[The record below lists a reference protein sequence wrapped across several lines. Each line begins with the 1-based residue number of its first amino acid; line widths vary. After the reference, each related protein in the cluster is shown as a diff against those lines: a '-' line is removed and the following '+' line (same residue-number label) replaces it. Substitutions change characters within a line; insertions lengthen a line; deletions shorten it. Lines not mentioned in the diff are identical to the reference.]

1 MLKSLTKIF
10 NKRTDYEKLKK
21 EIAPVPPK
29 FINALMDSINLGL
42 IDKTQS
48 FLSDL
53 SSGEI
58 ANIIEQLD
66 AGDRKKLIFFLG
78 SSIEP
83 EIILELD
90 KEIRNEIISVV
101 GEHTFLDV
109 VSKLDTDDLIVV
121 LEELD
126 QDKRGQYLKL
136 LPKKSQREVVKKG
149 LKFPEDTAG
158 RIMSTNVVSVS
169 ASWTIGKTLKFLRQ
183 KKELL
188 PDDIYEVYILDS
200 KRKPIGTLNL
210 NTIVRSSSNTIV
222 KDIMNTQFKTIPIDT
237 DQEEIALGFK
247 QNNLISA
254 PVTDKSGKIV
264 GQINHDD
271 IIDIIEEE
279 AEEDLLR
286 LSGVQSGDTYSAVL
300 QTIKSRF
307 GWLLINLFTA
317 IAASFVIGI
326 FETSLK
332 QVVALAILM
341 PIVASMGGNAGTQ
354 TLTVAVRA
362 LALREITRANALRVI
377 GKEFAVGAIN
387 GLIFALIIGTI
398 ASYWFQMPLLG
409 FVIAAAMILNLII
422 ACLSGI
428 LIPLILDKTGID
440 PAIASTVVLTTIT
453 DIFGFFTF
461 LGLGSIYLL

>member
-1 MLKSLTKIF
+1 MLKSLKKIF
-10 NKRTDYEKLKK
+10 NKRTDYNKFKK
-21 EIAPVPPK
+21 VITPVPPK
-29 FINALMDSINLGL
+29 FIHALMDSINLGL
-42 IDKTQS
+42 IDKAHGL
-48 FLSDL
+48 LSDI
-53 SSGEI
+53 SSGEL

-66 AGDRKKLIFFLG
+66 ASSRKKLIFFLG

-90 KEIRNEIISVV
+90 KDIRKEIILVV

-126 QDKRGQYLKL
+126 EDVRGQYLKL
-136 LPKKSQREVVKKG
+136 LPKKSQRELVKKG

-158 RIMSTNVVSVS
+158 RIMSTNVVSIS

-188 PDDIYEVYILDS
+188 PDDIFEVYILDS

-210 NTIVRSSSNTIV
+210 NTIVRSSSGTTV

-237 DQEEIALGFK
+237 DQEEIALGFR
-247 QNNLISA
+247 QNNLIAA
-254 PVTDKSGKIV
+254 PVVDKSGKIV

-279 AEEDLLR
+279 TEEDLLR

-307 GWLLINLFTA
+307 SWLLINLLTA

-326 FETSLK
+326 FESSLK

-354 TLTVAVRA
+354 TLTVAVRS

-387 GLIFALIIGTI
+387 GLIFAAIIGTV
-398 ASYWFQMPLLG
+398 ASYWFNLPLLG
-409 FVIAAAMILNLII
+409 FVIAAAMVLNLII

-440 PAIASTVVLTTIT
+440 PAIASTVLLTTIT

>member
-1 MLKSLTKIF
+1 MLKFLRKIF
-10 NKRTDYEKLKK
+10 NKRTDYNKLKK

-29 FINALMDSINLGL
+29 FINALMDSINLNL
-42 IDKTQS
+42 VDKTQS
-48 FLSDL
+48 LLSDL

-66 AGDRKKLIFFLG
+66 ASDRKKLIFFLG
-78 SSIEP
+78 SSIVP

-90 KEIRNEIISVV
+90 KDIRKEIISVV
-101 GEHTFLDV
+101 GEHTFLNV

-121 LEELD
+121 LEEVD
-126 QDKRGQYLKL
+126 EDKRGQYLKL
-136 LPKKSQREVVKKG
+136 LPKKSQRELVKKG

-188 PDDIYEVYILDS
+188 PDDIFEVYILDS
-200 KRKPIGTLNL
+200 KKKPVGTLNL
-210 NTIVRSSSNTIV
+210 NTLVRSSTNTTV
-222 KDIMNTQFKTIPIDT
+222 RDIMNTQFKTIPIDT

-254 PVTDKSGKIV
+254 PVVDKSGKIV
-264 GQINHDD
+264 GQINSDD

-286 LSGVQSGDTYSAVL
+286 LSGVQSGDIYSAAL

-307 GWLLINLFTA
+307 TWLLINLFTA
-317 IAASFVIGI
+317 IAASFVIAI
-326 FETSLK
+326 FESSLK

-377 GKEFAVGAIN
+377 GKEFVVGAIN
-387 GLIFALIIGTI
+387 GLIFAAIIGTI
-398 ASYWFQMPLLG
+398 ASYWFEMPLLG
-409 FVIAAAMILNLII
+409 FVIAAAMILNLVI

-428 LIPLILDKTGID
+428 LIPLILDKTGVD
-440 PAIASTVVLTTIT
+440 PAIASTVLLTTIT

-461 LGLGSIYLL
+461 LGLGTIYLL

>member
-1 MLKSLTKIF
+1 MLKFLRKIF
-10 NKRTDYEKLKK
+10 NKRTDYNKLKK

-29 FINALMDSINLGL
+29 FINALMDSINLNL
-42 IDKTQS
+42 VDKTQS
-48 FLSDL
+48 LLSDL

-66 AGDRKKLIFFLG
+66 ASDRKKLIFFLG
-78 SSIEP
+78 SSIVP

-90 KEIRNEIISVV
+90 KDIRKEIISVV
-101 GEHTFLDV
+101 GEHTFLNV

-121 LEELD
+121 LEEVD
-126 QDKRGQYLKL
+126 EDKRGQYLKL
-136 LPKKSQREVVKKG
+136 LPKKSQRELVKKG

-188 PDDIYEVYILDS
+188 PDDIFEVYILDS
-200 KRKPIGTLNL
+200 KKRPVGTLNL
-210 NTIVRSSSNTIV
+210 NTLVRSSSNTTV
-222 KDIMNTQFKTIPIDT
+222 RDIMNTQFKTIPIDT

-254 PVTDKSGKIV
+254 PVVDKSGKIV
-264 GQINHDD
+264 GQINSDD

-286 LSGVQSGDTYSAVL
+286 LSGVQSGHIYSAVL

-307 GWLLINLFTA
+307 TWLLINLFTA
-317 IAASFVIGI
+317 IAASFVIAI
-326 FETSLK
+326 FESSLR

-377 GKEFAVGAIN
+377 GKEFVVGAIN
-387 GLIFALIIGTI
+387 GLIFAAIIGTI
-398 ASYWFQMPLLG
+398 ASYWFEMPLLG
-409 FVIAAAMILNLII
+409 FVIAAAMILNLVI

-428 LIPLILDKTGID
+428 LIPLILDKTGVD
-440 PAIASTVVLTTIT
+440 PAIASTVLLTTIT

-461 LGLGSIYLL
+461 LGLGTIYLL

>member
-1 MLKSLTKIF
+1 MFKSF
-10 NKRTDYEKLKK
+10 NKFFNKKTNYDKLKK
-21 EIAPVPPK
+21 VITPVPSK
-29 FINALMDSINLGL
+29 FIHALMDSINLGL

-48 FLSDL
+48 LLSDV
-53 SSGEI
+53 SSGEL

-66 AGDRKKLIFFLG
+66 ATNRKKLIFFLG

-90 KEIRNEIISVV
+90 KDIRKEIISVV
-101 GEHTFLDV
+101 GEHTFLNV

-126 QDKRGQYLKL
+126 DDLRGQYLKL
-136 LPKKSQREVVKKG
+136 LPKKSQRELVKKG
-149 LKFPEDTAG
+149 LKFPENTAG
-158 RIMSTNVVSVS
+158 RIMSTNVVSIS

-183 KKELL
+183 KKDLL

-200 KRKPIGTLNL
+200 KKKPIGTLNL

-222 KDIMNTQFKTIPIDT
+222 KDLMNTQFKTIPIDT

-247 QNNLISA
+247 QNNLIAA
-254 PVTDKSGKIV
+254 PVVDKSGKIV

-307 GWLLINLFTA
+307 SWLFINLLTA

-326 FETSLK
+326 FEASLK

-354 TLTVAVRA
+354 TLTVAVRS
-362 LALREITRANALRVI
+362 LAVREITIANEWRVI

-387 GLIFALIIGTI
+387 GLIFAAIIGTI
-398 ASYWFQMPLLG
+398 ASYWFNLPLLG
-409 FVIAAAMILNLII
+409 LVIAAAMILNLII

>member
-136 LPKKSQREVVKKG
+136 LPKKSQRELVKKG

-222 KDIMNTQFKTIPIDT
+222 KEIMNTQFKTIPIDT

-377 GKEFAVGAIN
+377 G
-387 GLIFALIIGTI
+387 
-398 ASYWFQMPLLG
+398 
-409 FVIAAAMILNLII
+409 
-422 ACLSGI
+422 
-428 LIPLILDKTGID
+428 
-440 PAIASTVVLTTIT
+440 
-453 DIFGFFTF
+453 
-461 LGLGSIYLL
+461 

>member
-1 MLKSLTKIF
+1 MFKSF
-10 NKRTDYEKLKK
+10 NKFFNKKTNYDKLKK
-21 EIAPVPPK
+21 VITPVPSK
-29 FINALMDSINLGL
+29 FIHALMDSINLGL

-48 FLSDL
+48 LLSDV
-53 SSGEI
+53 SSGEL

-66 AGDRKKLIFFLG
+66 ATNRKKLIFFLG

-90 KEIRNEIISVV
+90 KDIRKEIISVV
-101 GEHTFLDV
+101 GEHTFLNV

-126 QDKRGQYLKL
+126 DDLRGQYLKL
-136 LPKKSQREVVKKG
+136 LPKKSQRELVKKG
-149 LKFPEDTAG
+149 LKFPENTAG
-158 RIMSTNVVSVS
+158 RIMSTNVVSIS

-183 KKELL
+183 KKDLL

-200 KRKPIGTLNL
+200 KKKPIGTLNL

-222 KDIMNTQFKTIPIDT
+222 KDLMNTQFKTIPIDT

-247 QNNLISA
+247 QNNLIAA
-254 PVTDKSGKIV
+254 PVVDKSGKIV

-307 GWLLINLFTA
+307 SWLFINLLTA

-326 FETSLK
+326 FEASLK

-354 TLTVAVRA
+354 TLTVAVRS

-387 GLIFALIIGTI
+387 GLIFAAIIGTI
-398 ASYWFQMPLLG
+398 ASYWFNLPLLG
-409 FVIAAAMILNLII
+409 LVIAAAMILNLII

>member
-66 AGDRKKLIFFLG
+66 ASDRKKLIFFLG

-90 KEIRNEIISVV
+90 KDIRNEIISVV

-136 LPKKSQREVVKKG
+136 LPKKSQRELVKKG

-210 NTIVRSSSNTIV
+210 NTIVRSSSSTIV

-271 IIDIIEEE
+271 ILDIIEEE

-326 FETSLK
+326 FESSLK

>member
-66 AGDRKKLIFFLG
+66 ASDRKKLIFFLG

-90 KEIRNEIISVV
+90 KDIRNEIISVV

-136 LPKKSQREVVKKG
+136 LPKKSQRELVKKG

-326 FETSLK
+326 FEASLK
-332 QVVALAILM
+332 QIVALAILM

>member
-1 MLKSLTKIF
+1 MLKFLRKIF
-10 NKRTDYEKLKK
+10 NKRTDYNKLKK

-29 FINALMDSINLGL
+29 FINALMDSINLNL
-42 IDKTQS
+42 VDKTQS
-48 FLSDL
+48 LLSDL

-66 AGDRKKLIFFLG
+66 ASDRKKLIFFLG
-78 SSIEP
+78 SSIVP

-90 KEIRNEIISVV
+90 KDIRKEIISVV
-101 GEHTFLDV
+101 GEHTFLNV

-121 LEELD
+121 LEEVD
-126 QDKRGQYLKL
+126 EDKRGQYLKL
-136 LPKKSQREVVKKG
+136 LPKKSQRELVKKG

-188 PDDIYEVYILDS
+188 PDDIFEVYILDS
-200 KRKPIGTLNL
+200 KKKPVGTLNL
-210 NTIVRSSSNTIV
+210 NTLVRSSSNTTV
-222 KDIMNTQFKTIPIDT
+222 RDIMNTQFKTIPIDT

-254 PVTDKSGKIV
+254 PVVDKSGKIV
-264 GQINHDD
+264 GQINSDD

-286 LSGVQSGDTYSAVL
+286 LSGVQSGHIYSAVL

-307 GWLLINLFTA
+307 TWLLINLFTA
-317 IAASFVIGI
+317 IAASFVIAI
-326 FETSLK
+326 FESSLR

-377 GKEFAVGAIN
+377 GKEFVVGAIN
-387 GLIFALIIGTI
+387 GLIFAAIIGTI
-398 ASYWFQMPLLG
+398 ASYWFEMPLLG
-409 FVIAAAMILNLII
+409 FVIAAAMILNLVI

-428 LIPLILDKTGID
+428 LIPLILDKTGVD
-440 PAIASTVVLTTIT
+440 PAIASTVLLTTIT

-461 LGLGSIYLL
+461 LGLGTIYLL

>member
-136 LPKKSQREVVKKG
+136 LPKKSQRELVKKG

-387 GLIFALIIGTI
+387 GLIFAVIIGTI

>member
-136 LPKKSQREVVKKG
+136 LPKKSQRELVKKR
-149 LKFPEDTAG
+149 LKFPENTAG

-387 GLIFALIIGTI
+387 GLIFAVIIGTI

>member
-1 MLKSLTKIF
+1 MLKFLRKIF
-10 NKRTDYEKLKK
+10 NKRTDYNKLKK

-29 FINALMDSINLGL
+29 FINALMDSINLNL
-42 IDKTQS
+42 VDKTQS
-48 FLSDL
+48 LLSDL

-66 AGDRKKLIFFLG
+66 ASDRKKLIFFLG
-78 SSIEP
+78 SSIVP

-90 KEIRNEIISVV
+90 KDIRKEIISVV
-101 GEHTFLDV
+101 GEHTFLNV

-121 LEELD
+121 LEEVD
-126 QDKRGQYLKL
+126 EDKRGQYLKL
-136 LPKKSQREVVKKG
+136 LPKKSQRELVKKG

-188 PDDIYEVYILDS
+188 PDDIFEVYILDS
-200 KRKPIGTLNL
+200 KKKPVGTLNL
-210 NTIVRSSSNTIV
+210 NTLVRSSSNITV
-222 KDIMNTQFKTIPIDT
+222 RDIMNTQFKTIPIDT

-254 PVTDKSGKIV
+254 PVVDKSGKIV
-264 GQINHDD
+264 GQINSDD

-286 LSGVQSGDTYSAVL
+286 LSGVQSGHIYSAVL

-307 GWLLINLFTA
+307 TWLLINLFTA
-317 IAASFVIGI
+317 IAASFVIAI
-326 FETSLK
+326 FESSLK

-377 GKEFAVGAIN
+377 GKEFVVGAIN
-387 GLIFALIIGTI
+387 GLIFAVIIGTI
-398 ASYWFQMPLLG
+398 ASYWFEMPLLG
-409 FVIAAAMILNLII
+409 FVIAAAMILNLVI

-428 LIPLILDKTGID
+428 LIPLILDKTGVD
-440 PAIASTVVLTTIT
+440 PAIASTVLLTTIT

-461 LGLGSIYLL
+461 LGLGTIYLL

>member
-1 MLKSLTKIF
+1 MLNSIKKIF
-10 NKRTDYEKLKK
+10 TQKTDYKKLKK
-21 EIAPVPPK
+21 EISPVPSR
-29 FINALMDSINLGL
+29 FIKDLIDSINLGL
-42 IDKTQS
+42 IDKTDNL
-48 FLSDL
+48 LSDL

-66 AGDRKKLIFFLG
+66 SDDRKKLIFFLG
-78 SSIEP
+78 SKIEP

-90 KEIRNEIISVV
+90 KDIRNEIVSIV
-101 GEHTFLDV
+101 GENTFLDI
-109 VSKLDTDDLIVV
+109 VSKLDTDDLIFI
-121 LEELD
+121 LEDIEE
-126 QDKRGQYLKL
+126 DKRGQYLKL
-136 LPKKSQREVVKKG
+136 LPKKSQRELVKKG

-158 RIMSTNVVSVS
+158 RIMSTNIVSIS
-169 ASWTIGKTLKFLRQ
+169 GSWTIGKTLKYLRQ
-183 KKELL
+183 KKEVL
-188 PDDIYEVYILDS
+188 PDDIYEVYILDN
-200 KRKPIGTLNL
+200 KRRPIGTLNL
-210 NTIVRSSSNTIV
+210 NIIVRSTSGTVV
-222 KDIMNTQFKTIPIDT
+222 KDIMNKQFKTIPIDT

-247 QNNLISA
+247 QSNLIAA
-254 PVTDKSGKIV
+254 PVVDKSGKIV
-264 GQINHDD
+264 GKITYQDV
-271 IIDIIEEE
+271 IDIIEEE

-286 LSGVQSGDTYSAVL
+286 LSGVRSGDTYSAVL
-300 QTIKSRF
+300 KTIRSRF
-307 GWLLINLFTA
+307 SWLLINLITA

-326 FETSLK
+326 FESSIK
-332 QVVALAILM
+332 QLVALAILM

-354 TLTVAVRA
+354 TLTVAVRS
-362 LALREITRANALRVI
+362 LALREITRANALRII

-387 GLIFALIIGTI
+387 GLIFAAIIGTI

-409 FVIAAAMILNLII
+409 FVIAAAMMINLMI

>member
-210 NTIVRSSSNTIV
+210 NTIVRSSSSTIV

-387 GLIFALIIGTI
+387 GLIFALIIGAI

>member
-1 MLKSLTKIF
+1 MLKFLRKIF
-10 NKRTDYEKLKK
+10 NKRTDYNKLKK

-29 FINALMDSINLGL
+29 FINALMDSINLNL
-42 IDKTQS
+42 VDKTQS
-48 FLSDL
+48 LLSDL

-66 AGDRKKLIFFLG
+66 ASDRKKLIFFLG

-90 KEIRNEIISVV
+90 KDIRKEIISVV
-101 GEHTFLDV
+101 GEHTFLNV

-121 LEELD
+121 LEEVD
-126 QDKRGQYLKL
+126 EDKRGQYLKL
-136 LPKKSQREVVKKG
+136 LPKKSQRELVKKG

-188 PDDIYEVYILDS
+188 PDDIFEVYILDS
-200 KRKPIGTLNL
+200 KKKPVGTLNL
-210 NTIVRSSSNTIV
+210 NTLVRSSSNTTV
-222 KDIMNTQFKTIPIDT
+222 RDIMNTQFKTIPIDT

-254 PVTDKSGKIV
+254 PVVDKSGKIV
-264 GQINHDD
+264 GQINSDD

-286 LSGVQSGDTYSAVL
+286 LSGVQSGHIYSAVL

-307 GWLLINLFTA
+307 TWLLINLFTA
-317 IAASFVIGI
+317 IAASFVIAI
-326 FETSLK
+326 FESSLK

-377 GKEFAVGAIN
+377 GKEFVVGAIN
-387 GLIFALIIGTI
+387 GLIFAVIIGTI
-398 ASYWFQMPLLG
+398 ASYWFEMPLLG
-409 FVIAAAMILNLII
+409 FVIAAAMILNLVI

-428 LIPLILDKTGID
+428 LIPLILDKTGVD
-440 PAIASTVVLTTIT
+440 PAIASTVLLTTIT

-461 LGLGSIYLL
+461 LGLGTIYLL

>member
-1 MLKSLTKIF
+1 MLKFLRKIF
-10 NKRTDYEKLKK
+10 NKRTDYNKLKK

-29 FINALMDSINLGL
+29 FINALMDSINLNL
-42 IDKTQS
+42 VDKTQS
-48 FLSDL
+48 LLSDL

-66 AGDRKKLIFFLG
+66 ASDRKKLIFFLG
-78 SSIEP
+78 SSIVP

-90 KEIRNEIISVV
+90 KDIRKEIISVV
-101 GEHTFLDV
+101 GEHTFLNV

-121 LEELD
+121 LEEVD
-126 QDKRGQYLKL
+126 EDKRGQYLKL
-136 LPKKSQREVVKKG
+136 LPKKSQRELVKKG

-188 PDDIYEVYILDS
+188 PDDIFEVYILDS
-200 KRKPIGTLNL
+200 KKKPVGTLNL
-210 NTIVRSSSNTIV
+210 NTLVRSRINITV
-222 KDIMNTQFKTIPIDT
+222 RDIMNTQFKTIPIDT

-254 PVTDKSGKIV
+254 PVVDKSGKIV
-264 GQINHDD
+264 GQINSDD

-286 LSGVQSGDTYSAVL
+286 LSGVQSGHIYSAVL

-307 GWLLINLFTA
+307 TWLLINLFTA
-317 IAASFVIGI
+317 IAASFVIAI
-326 FETSLK
+326 FESSLR

-377 GKEFAVGAIN
+377 GKEFVVGAIN
-387 GLIFALIIGTI
+387 GLIFAVIIGTI
-398 ASYWFQMPLLG
+398 ASYWFEMPLLG
-409 FVIAAAMILNLII
+409 FVIAAAMILNLVI

-428 LIPLILDKTGID
+428 LIPLILDKTGVD
-440 PAIASTVVLTTIT
+440 PAIASTVLLTTIT

-461 LGLGSIYLL
+461 LGLGTIYLL

>member
-1 MLKSLTKIF
+1 MLKSLRKIF
-10 NKRTDYEKLKK
+10 NKRTDYNKLKK

-29 FINALMDSINLGL
+29 FINALMDSINLNL
-42 IDKTQS
+42 IDKTQNL
-48 FLSDL
+48 LSDL
-53 SSGEI
+53 STGEI

-66 AGDRKKLIFFLG
+66 ASDRKKLIFFLG

-90 KEIRNEIISVV
+90 KDIRKEIISVV
-101 GEHTFLDV
+101 GEHTFLNG

-126 QDKRGQYLKL
+126 KDKRGQYLKL
-136 LPKKSQREVVKKG
+136 LPKKSQRELVKKG

-188 PDDIYEVYILDS
+188 PDDIFEVYILDS
-200 KRKPIGTLNL
+200 KKKPVGTLNL
-210 NTIVRSSSNTIV
+210 NTLVRSSSNTTV
-222 KDIMNTQFKTIPIDT
+222 RDIMNTQFKTIPIDT

-254 PVTDKSGKIV
+254 PVVDKSGKIV
-264 GQINHDD
+264 GQINSDD

-286 LSGVQSGDTYSAVL
+286 LSGVQSVDTYSAVL

-326 FETSLK
+326 FESSLK

-354 TLTVAVRA
+354 TLTVAVRS
-362 LALREITRANALRVI
+362 LALREITRANALRII
-377 GKEFAVGAIN
+377 GKEFAVGSIN
-387 GLIFALIIGTI
+387 GLIFAVIIGTV
-398 ASYWFQMPLLG
+398 ASYWFEMPLLG

-453 DIFGFFTF
+453 DIFGVFTF
-461 LGLGSIYLL
+461 LGLGTIYLL

>member
-1 MLKSLTKIF
+1 MLKFLRKIF
-10 NKRTDYEKLKK
+10 NKRTDYNKLKK

-29 FINALMDSINLGL
+29 FINALMDSINLNL
-42 IDKTQS
+42 VDKTQS
-48 FLSDL
+48 LLSDL

-66 AGDRKKLIFFLG
+66 ASDRKKLIFFLG
-78 SSIEP
+78 SSIVP

-90 KEIRNEIISVV
+90 KDIRKEIISVV
-101 GEHTFLDV
+101 GEHTFLNV

-121 LEELD
+121 LEEVD
-126 QDKRGQYLKL
+126 EDKRGQYLKL
-136 LPKKSQREVVKKG
+136 LPKKSQRELVKKG

-188 PDDIYEVYILDS
+188 PDDIFEVYILDS
-200 KRKPIGTLNL
+200 KKKPVGTLNL
-210 NTIVRSSSNTIV
+210 NTLVRSSTNTTV
-222 KDIMNTQFKTIPIDT
+222 RDIMNTQFKTIPIDT

-254 PVTDKSGKIV
+254 PVVDKSGKIV
-264 GQINHDD
+264 GQINSDD

-286 LSGVQSGDTYSAVL
+286 LSGVQSGHIYSAVL

-307 GWLLINLFTA
+307 TWLLINLFTA
-317 IAASFVIGI
+317 IAASFVIAI
-326 FETSLK
+326 FESSLR

-377 GKEFAVGAIN
+377 GKEFVVGAIN
-387 GLIFALIIGTI
+387 GLIFAVIIGTI
-398 ASYWFQMPLLG
+398 ASYWFEMPLLG
-409 FVIAAAMILNLII
+409 FVIAAAMILNLVI

-428 LIPLILDKTGID
+428 LIPLILDKTGVD
-440 PAIASTVVLTTIT
+440 PAIASTVLLTTIT

-461 LGLGSIYLL
+461 LALGTIYLL

>member
-1 MLKSLTKIF
+1 
-10 NKRTDYEKLKK
+10 
-21 EIAPVPPK
+21 
-29 FINALMDSINLGL
+29 MD
-42 IDKTQS
+42 Q
-48 FLSDL
+48 
-53 SSGEI
+53 
-58 ANIIEQLD
+58 
-66 AGDRKKLIFFLG
+66 KLIFFLG
-78 SSIEP
+78 SSIQP

-90 KEIRNEIISVV
+90 KDIRKEIISVV

-109 VSKLDTDDLIVV
+109 VSKLDTDDLIEI

-126 QDKRGQYLKL
+126 GDIRGQYLKL
-136 LPKKSQREVVKKG
+136 LPKKSQRELVKKG

-158 RIMSTNVVSVS
+158 RIMSTNVVSIS
-169 ASWTIGKTLKFLRQ
+169 ASWTIGRTLKFLRQ

-210 NTIVRSSSNTIV
+210 NTIVRSSSNTLV
-222 KDIMNTQFKTIPIDT
+222 KDIMNTQFKTIPINT
-237 DQEEIALGFK
+237 DQEEIALGFR
-247 QNNLISA
+247 QNNLIAA
-254 PVTDKSGKIV
+254 PVVDKAGKIV
-264 GQINHDD
+264 GQINSDD

-286 LSGVQSGDTYSAVL
+286 LSGVQSGDTFSAVL

-317 IAASFVIGI
+317 IAASFVIAI

-354 TLTVAVRA
+354 TLTVAVRS

-387 GLIFALIIGTI
+387 GIIFAAIIGTV
-398 ASYWFQMPLLG
+398 ASYWFNMPLLG

>member
-1 MLKSLTKIF
+1 MLKSLKKIF
-10 NKRTDYEKLKK
+10 NKRTDYNKLKK
-21 EIAPVPPK
+21 VITPVPSK
-29 FINALMDSINLGL
+29 FIHALMDSINLGL
-42 IDKTQS
+42 VDKTQGL
-48 FLSDL
+48 LSDI
-53 SSGEI
+53 SSGEL

-66 AGDRKKLIFFLG
+66 ASNRKKLIFFLG

-90 KEIRNEIISVV
+90 KDIRKEIISVV

-126 QDKRGQYLKL
+126 EDVRGQYLKL
-136 LPKKSQREVVKKG
+136 LPKKSQRELVKKG

-158 RIMSTNVVSVS
+158 RIMSTNVVSIS

-210 NTIVRSSSNTIV
+210 NTIVRSSSGTTV

-254 PVTDKSGKIV
+254 PVVDISGKIV

-307 GWLLINLFTA
+307 TWLLINLLTA
-317 IAASFVIGI
+317 IAASFVIAI
-326 FETSLK
+326 FESSLK

-354 TLTVAVRA
+354 TLTVAVRS

-387 GLIFALIIGTI
+387 GVIFATIIGTV
-398 ASYWFQMPLLG
+398 ASYWFNLPLLG

>member
-1 MLKSLTKIF
+1 MLKSLKKIF
-10 NKRTDYEKLKK
+10 NKRTDYNKFKK
-21 EIAPVPPK
+21 VITPVPSK
-29 FINALMDSINLGL
+29 FIHALMDSINLGL
-42 IDKTQS
+42 IDKAHGL
-48 FLSDL
+48 LSDI
-53 SSGEI
+53 SSGEL

-66 AGDRKKLIFFLG
+66 ASSRKKLIFFLG

-90 KEIRNEIISVV
+90 KDIRKEIILVV

-126 QDKRGQYLKL
+126 EDVRGQYLKL
-136 LPKKSQREVVKKG
+136 LPKKSQRELVKKG

-158 RIMSTNVVSVS
+158 RIMSTNVVSIS

-188 PDDIYEVYILDS
+188 PDDIFEVYILDS

-210 NTIVRSSSNTIV
+210 NTIVRSSSGTTV

-237 DQEEIALGFK
+237 DQEEIALGFR
-247 QNNLISA
+247 QNNLIAA
-254 PVTDKSGKIV
+254 PVVDKSGKIV

-279 AEEDLLR
+279 TEEDLLR

-307 GWLLINLFTA
+307 SWLLINLLTA

-326 FETSLK
+326 FESALK

-354 TLTVAVRA
+354 TLTVAVRS

-387 GLIFALIIGTI
+387 GLIFAAIIGTV
-398 ASYWFQMPLLG
+398 ASYWFNLPLLG
-409 FVIAAAMILNLII
+409 FVIAAAMVLNLII

>member
-136 LPKKSQREVVKKG
+136 LPKKSQRELVKKG

>member
-1 MLKSLTKIF
+1 MLKSLKKIF
-10 NKRTDYEKLKK
+10 NKRTDYNKLKK
-21 EIAPVPPK
+21 VITPVPSK
-29 FINALMDSINLGL
+29 FIHALMDSINLGL
-42 IDKTQS
+42 IDKAQDL
-48 FLSDL
+48 LSDI
-53 SSGEI
+53 SSGEL

-66 AGDRKKLIFFLG
+66 ASNRKKLIFFLG

-90 KEIRNEIISVV
+90 KDIRKEIISVV

-126 QDKRGQYLKL
+126 EDVRGQYLKL
-136 LPKKSQREVVKKG
+136 LPKKSQRELVKKG

-169 ASWTIGKTLKFLRQ
+169 ASWTIGRTLKFLRQ

-188 PDDIYEVYILDS
+188 PDNIYEVYILDN
-200 KRKPIGTLNL
+200 KKKPVGTLNL
-210 NTIVRSSSNTIV
+210 NTLVRSSSNTTV
-222 KDIMNTQFKTIPIDT
+222 RDIMNTQFKTIPIDT

-247 QNNLISA
+247 QNNLIAA
-254 PVTDKSGKIV
+254 PVVDKFGKIV

-300 QTIKSRF
+300 QTIKARF
-307 GWLLINLFTA
+307 GWLLINLLTA

-326 FETSLK
+326 FESSLK

-362 LALREITRANALRVI
+362 LALREITRANAIRVI
-377 GKEFAVGAIN
+377 GKEFTVGAIN
-387 GLIFALIIGTI
+387 GLIFAAIIGTI
-398 ASYWFQMPLLG
+398 ASYWFGIPLLG

>member
-10 NKRTDYEKLKK
+10 NKRTDYNKLKK

-29 FINALMDSINLGL
+29 FINALMDSINLNL
-42 IDKTQS
+42 VDKTQS
-48 FLSDL
+48 LLSDL

-66 AGDRKKLIFFLG
+66 ASDRKKLIFFLG
-78 SSIEP
+78 SSIVP

-90 KEIRNEIISVV
+90 KDIRKEIISVV
-101 GEHTFLDV
+101 GEHTFLNV

-121 LEELD
+121 LEEVD
-126 QDKRGQYLKL
+126 EDKRGQYLKL
-136 LPKKSQREVVKKG
+136 LPKKSQRELVKKG

-188 PDDIYEVYILDS
+188 PDDIFEVYILDS
-200 KRKPIGTLNL
+200 KKKPVGTLNL
-210 NTIVRSSSNTIV
+210 NTLVRSSSNTTV
-222 KDIMNTQFKTIPIDT
+222 RDIMNTQFKTIPIDT

-254 PVTDKSGKIV
+254 PVVDKSGKIV
-264 GQINHDD
+264 GQINSDD

-286 LSGVQSGDTYSAVL
+286 LSGVQSGHIYSAVL

-307 GWLLINLFTA
+307 TWLLINLFTA
-317 IAASFVIGI
+317 IAASFVIAI
-326 FETSLK
+326 FESSLK

-377 GKEFAVGAIN
+377 GKEFVVGAIN
-387 GLIFALIIGTI
+387 GLIFAVIIGTI
-398 ASYWFQMPLLG
+398 ASYWFEMPLLG
-409 FVIAAAMILNLII
+409 FVIAAAMILNLVI

-428 LIPLILDKTGID
+428 LIPLILDKTGVD
-440 PAIASTVVLTTIT
+440 PAIASTVLLTTIT

-461 LGLGSIYLL
+461 LGLGTIYLL

>member
-1 MLKSLTKIF
+1 MLKSLKKIF
-10 NKRTDYEKLKK
+10 NKRTDYNKFKK
-21 EIAPVPPK
+21 VITPVPPK
-29 FINALMDSINLGL
+29 FIHALMDSINLGL
-42 IDKTQS
+42 IDKAHGL
-48 FLSDL
+48 LSDI
-53 SSGEI
+53 SSGEL

-66 AGDRKKLIFFLG
+66 ESSRKKLIFFLG

-90 KEIRNEIISVV
+90 KDIRKEIILVV

-126 QDKRGQYLKL
+126 EDVRGQYLKL
-136 LPKKSQREVVKKG
+136 LPKKSQRELVKKG

-158 RIMSTNVVSVS
+158 RIMSTNVVSIS

-188 PDDIYEVYILDS
+188 PDDIFEVYILDS

-210 NTIVRSSSNTIV
+210 NTIVRSSSGTTV

-237 DQEEIALGFK
+237 DQEEIALGFR
-247 QNNLISA
+247 QNNLIAA
-254 PVTDKSGKIV
+254 PVGDKSGKIV

-279 AEEDLLR
+279 TEEDLLR

-307 GWLLINLFTA
+307 SWLLINLLTA

-326 FETSLK
+326 FESSLK

-354 TLTVAVRA
+354 TLTVAVRS

-387 GLIFALIIGTI
+387 GLIFAAIIGTV
-398 ASYWFQMPLLG
+398 ASYWFNLPLLG
-409 FVIAAAMILNLII
+409 FVIAAAMVLNLII

-440 PAIASTVVLTTIT
+440 PAIASTVLLTTIT

>member
-1 MLKSLTKIF
+1 MLKFLRKIF
-10 NKRTDYEKLKK
+10 NKRTDYNKLKK

-29 FINALMDSINLGL
+29 FINALMDSINLNL
-42 IDKTQS
+42 VDKTQS
-48 FLSDL
+48 LLSDL

-66 AGDRKKLIFFLG
+66 ASDRKKLIFFLG
-78 SSIEP
+78 SSIAP

-90 KEIRNEIISVV
+90 KDIRKEIISVV
-101 GEHTFLDV
+101 GEHTFLNV

-121 LEELD
+121 LEEVD
-126 QDKRGQYLKL
+126 EDKRGQYLKL
-136 LPKKSQREVVKKG
+136 LPKKSQRELVKKG

-188 PDDIYEVYILDS
+188 PDDIFEVYILDS
-200 KRKPIGTLNL
+200 KKKPVGTLNL
-210 NTIVRSSSNTIV
+210 NTLVRSSSNITV
-222 KDIMNTQFKTIPIDT
+222 RDIMNTQFKTIPIDT

-254 PVTDKSGKIV
+254 PVVDKSGKIV
-264 GQINHDD
+264 GQINSDD

-286 LSGVQSGDTYSAVL
+286 LSGVQSGHIYSAVL

-307 GWLLINLFTA
+307 TWLLINLFTA
-317 IAASFVIGI
+317 IAASFVIAI
-326 FETSLK
+326 FESSLR

-377 GKEFAVGAIN
+377 GKEFVVGAIN
-387 GLIFALIIGTI
+387 GLIFAVIIGTI
-398 ASYWFQMPLLG
+398 ASYWFEMPLLG
-409 FVIAAAMILNLII
+409 FVIAAAMILNLVI

-428 LIPLILDKTGID
+428 LIPLILDKTGVD
-440 PAIASTVVLTTIT
+440 PAIASTVLFTTIT

-461 LGLGSIYLL
+461 LGLGTIYLL

>member
-1 MLKSLTKIF
+1 MLKSLRKIF
-10 NKRTDYEKLKK
+10 NKRTDYNKLKK

-29 FINALMDSINLGL
+29 FINALMDSINLNL
-42 IDKTQS
+42 VDKTQS
-48 FLSDL
+48 LLSDL

-66 AGDRKKLIFFLG
+66 ASDRKKLIFFLG
-78 SSIEP
+78 ASIGP

-90 KEIRNEIISVV
+90 KDIRNEIISVV

-126 QDKRGQYLKL
+126 EDIRGQYLKL
-136 LPKKSQREVVKKG
+136 LPKKSQRELVKKG

-158 RIMSTNVVSVS
+158 RIMSTNVVSIS

-210 NTIVRSSSNTIV
+210 NTIVRSSSTTTV

-254 PVTDKSGKIV
+254 PVVDKSGKIV

-307 GWLLINLFTA
+307 TWLLINLLTA
-317 IAASFVIGI
+317 IAASFVIAI
-326 FETSLK
+326 FESSLK

-354 TLTVAVRA
+354 TLTVAVRS

-387 GLIFALIIGTI
+387 GVIFATIIGTV
-398 ASYWFQMPLLG
+398 ASYWFNLPLLG

>member
-1 MLKSLTKIF
+1 MFRSLNKIF
-10 NKRTDYEKLKK
+10 NKRQDYEKIKK
-21 EIAPVPPK
+21 EITPVPSK
-29 FINALMDSINLGL
+29 FIHALMDSINLGL
-42 IDKTQS
+42 IDKAQAL
-48 FLSDL
+48 LSDI
-53 SSGEI
+53 STGEL

-66 AGDRKKLIFFLG
+66 ANNRKKLIFFLG

-90 KEIRNEIISVV
+90 KEIRQEIISVV

-109 VSKLDTDDLIVV
+109 VSKLDTDDLIEI

-126 QDKRGQYLKL
+126 DDKRGQYLQL
-136 LPKKSQREVVKKG
+136 LPKKSQRELVKKG

-158 RIMSTNVVSVS
+158 RIMSTNVVTIS
-169 ASWTIGKTLKFLRQ
+169 ASWSIGKTLKFLRK

-200 KRKPIGTLNL
+200 KKKPIGTLNL
-210 NTIVRSSSNTIV
+210 NTIVRSSSNTVV
-222 KDIMNTQFKTIPIDT
+222 KDIMNTQFKTIPINT
-237 DQEEIALGFK
+237 DQEEIALGFR
-247 QNNLISA
+247 QNNLIAA
-254 PVTDKSGKIV
+254 PVVDKSGKIV
-264 GQINHDD
+264 GQINSDD

-307 GWLLINLFTA
+307 SWLLINLFTA

-354 TLTVAVRA
+354 TLTVAVRS

-377 GKEFAVGAIN
+377 AKEFAVGAIN
-387 GLIFALIIGTI
+387 GLIFAVIIGTI

-409 FVIAAAMILNLII
+409 FVIAAAMIINLII

>member
-1 MLKSLTKIF
+1 MLKFLRKIF
-10 NKRTDYEKLKK
+10 NKRTDYNKLKK

-29 FINALMDSINLGL
+29 FINALMDSINLNL
-42 IDKTQS
+42 VDKTQS
-48 FLSDL
+48 LLSDL

-66 AGDRKKLIFFLG
+66 ASDRKKLIFFLG
-78 SSIEP
+78 SSIVP

-90 KEIRNEIISVV
+90 KDIRKEIISVV
-101 GEHTFLDV
+101 GEHTFLNV

-121 LEELD
+121 LEEVD
-126 QDKRGQYLKL
+126 EDKRGQYLKL
-136 LPKKSQREVVKKG
+136 LPKKSQRELVKKG

-188 PDDIYEVYILDS
+188 PDDIFEVYILDS
-200 KRKPIGTLNL
+200 KKKPVGTLNL
-210 NTIVRSSSNTIV
+210 NTLVRSRINITV
-222 KDIMNTQFKTIPIDT
+222 RDVMNTQFKTIPIDT

-254 PVTDKSGKIV
+254 PVVDKSGKIV
-264 GQINHDD
+264 GQINSDD

-286 LSGVQSGDTYSAVL
+286 LSGVQSGHIYSAVL

-307 GWLLINLFTA
+307 TWLLINLFTA
-317 IAASFVIGI
+317 IAASFVIAI
-326 FETSLK
+326 FESSLK

-377 GKEFAVGAIN
+377 GKEFVVGAIN
-387 GLIFALIIGTI
+387 GLIFAVIIGTI
-398 ASYWFQMPLLG
+398 ASYWFEMPLLG
-409 FVIAAAMILNLII
+409 FVIAAAMILNLVI

-428 LIPLILDKTGID
+428 LIPLILDKTGVD
-440 PAIASTVVLTTIT
+440 PAIASTVLLTTIT

-461 LGLGSIYLL
+461 LGLGTIYLL

>member
-1 MLKSLTKIF
+1 MLKFLKKIF

-48 FLSDL
+48 LLSDL
-53 SSGEI
+53 SFGEI

-66 AGDRKKLIFFLG
+66 SGDRKKLIFFLG

-90 KEIRNEIISVV
+90 KDIRNEIISVV

-109 VSKLDTDDLIVV
+109 VSKLDTDDLIVI

-126 QDKRGQYLKL
+126 EDKRGQYLKL
-136 LPKKSQREVVKKG
+136 LPKKSQRELVKKG

-210 NTIVRSSSNTIV
+210 NTIVRSSSSTIV

-286 LSGVQSGDTYSAVL
+286 LSGVQSGDTYTAVL

-377 GKEFAVGAIN
+377 GKEFTVGAIN
-387 GLIFALIIGTI
+387 GLVFAAIIGTI
-398 ASYWFQMPLLG
+398 ASYWFGIPLLG

-461 LGLGSIYLL
+461 LGLGTIYLL

>member
-1 MLKSLTKIF
+1 MLKFLRKIF
-10 NKRTDYEKLKK
+10 NKRTDYNKLKK

-29 FINALMDSINLGL
+29 FINALMDSINLNL
-42 IDKTQS
+42 VDKTQS
-48 FLSDL
+48 LLSDL

-66 AGDRKKLIFFLG
+66 ASDRKKLIFFLG
-78 SSIEP
+78 SSIVP

-90 KEIRNEIISVV
+90 KDIRKEIISVV
-101 GEHTFLDV
+101 GEHTFLNV

-121 LEELD
+121 LEEVD
-126 QDKRGQYLKL
+126 EDKRGQYLKL
-136 LPKKSQREVVKKG
+136 LPKKSQRELVKKG

-188 PDDIYEVYILDS
+188 PDDIFEVYILDS
-200 KRKPIGTLNL
+200 KKKPVGTLNL
-210 NTIVRSSSNTIV
+210 NTLVRSSSNTTV
-222 KDIMNTQFKTIPIDT
+222 RDIMNTQFKTIPINT

-254 PVTDKSGKIV
+254 PVVDKSGKIV
-264 GQINHDD
+264 GQINSDD

-286 LSGVQSGDTYSAVL
+286 LSGVQSGHIYSAVL

-307 GWLLINLFTA
+307 TWLLINLFTA
-317 IAASFVIGI
+317 IAASFVIAI
-326 FETSLK
+326 FESSLK

-377 GKEFAVGAIN
+377 GKEFVVGAIN
-387 GLIFALIIGTI
+387 GLIFAVIIGTI
-398 ASYWFQMPLLG
+398 ASYWFEMPLLG
-409 FVIAAAMILNLII
+409 FVIAAAMILNLVI

-428 LIPLILDKTGID
+428 LIPLILDKTGVD
-440 PAIASTVVLTTIT
+440 PAIASTVLLTTIT

-461 LGLGSIYLL
+461 LGLGTIYLL

>member
-1 MLKSLTKIF
+1 
-10 NKRTDYEKLKK
+10 
-21 EIAPVPPK
+21 
-29 FINALMDSINLGL
+29 MDSINLGL
-42 IDKTQS
+42 IDKAQGL
-48 FLSDL
+48 LSNI
-53 SSGEI
+53 SSGEL

-66 AGDRKKLIFFLG
+66 ANNRKKLIFFLG

-90 KEIRNEIISVV
+90 KDIRKEIISVV

-109 VSKLDTDDLIVV
+109 VSKLDTDDLIDV

-126 QDKRGQYLKL
+126 EDIRGQYLKL
-136 LPKKSQREVVKKG
+136 LPKKSQRELVKKG

-158 RIMSTNVVSVS
+158 RIMSTNVVSIS
-169 ASWTIGKTLKFLRQ
+169 ASWTIGKTLKSLRQ

-210 NTIVRSSSNTIV
+210 NTIVRSSSSTTV

-247 QNNLISA
+247 QNNLIAA
-254 PVTDKSGKIV
+254 PVVDKSGRIV
-264 GQINHDD
+264 GQINSDD
-271 IIDIIEEE
+271 IIDIIEKE

-286 LSGVQSGDTYSAVL
+286 LSGVQSGDTYRAVL

-307 GWLLINLFTA
+307 GWLFINLLTA

-326 FETSLK
+326 FESSLK

-377 GKEFAVGAIN
+377 GKEFAVGTIN
-387 GLIFALIIGTI
+387 GLIFAVIIGTI

-409 FVIAAAMILNLII
+409 FVIAAAMILNLVI